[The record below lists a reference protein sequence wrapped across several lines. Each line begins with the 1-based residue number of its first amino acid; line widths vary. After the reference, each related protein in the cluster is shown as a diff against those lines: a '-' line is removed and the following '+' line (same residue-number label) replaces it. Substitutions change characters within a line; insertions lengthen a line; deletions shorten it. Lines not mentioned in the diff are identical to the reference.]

1 MANIFAHIT
10 GLNDL
15 GKQTLINSFYKSD
28 FYIQDLDDFTSKIIS
43 DKNMNYMW
51 ETYEDLQTKINSQ
64 QKIKLLERKMN
75 LYWKSKMDEYINNI
89 FDKIKKKIILIGYS
103 TYFKNHK
110 IGINIKTNIK
120 FFQKLNLLTHA
131 KNIVQENLDKYRNDI
146 INGEFPL
153 DYLNLSYII
162 KKRDTLMNY
171 YQKIGYNIDSINNI
185 INTIHIASKN
195 IAPTSLYFASKE
207 NYIKKIPLVNNKI
220 ITYED
225 EWVSIIS
232 AFNNKNIVK
241 GYLHNKPFVK
251 VDNINILK
259 QPIYIYLIT
268 DTSEFVPIPSKN
280 KIYKYQIAKPIIYS
294 KKITINDTFTKLKEM
309 NVKII

>member
-1 MANIFAHIT
+1 MSAIPIFIF
-10 GLNDL
+10 
-15 GKQTLINSFYKSD
+15 S
-28 FYIQDLDDFTSKIIS
+28 IS
-43 DKNMNYMW
+43 H
-51 ETYEDLQTKINSQ
+51 
-64 QKIKLLERKMN
+64 
-75 LYWKSKMDEYINNI
+75 LY
-89 FDKIKKKIILIGYS
+89 
-103 TYFKNHK
+103 K